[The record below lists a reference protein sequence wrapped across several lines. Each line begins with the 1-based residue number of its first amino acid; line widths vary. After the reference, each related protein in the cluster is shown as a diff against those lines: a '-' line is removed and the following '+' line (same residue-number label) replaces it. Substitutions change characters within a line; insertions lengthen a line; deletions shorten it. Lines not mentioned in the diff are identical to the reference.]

1 MSHTEH
7 LEGLLCTI
15 NDRRGG
21 EWYISSVKD
30 SCYLCPETFVD
41 ELGVGAILRLFFI
54 LQRERRGDEGIA

>member
-30 SCYLCPETFVD
+30 SCYLCSEALVD
-41 ELGVGAILRLFFI
+41 ELGVGRILGLLTI
-54 LQRERRGDEGIA
+54 LYEE

>member
-41 ELGVGAILRLFFI
+41 ELGVGRILGL
-54 LQRERRGDEGIA
+54 LTVLYGE